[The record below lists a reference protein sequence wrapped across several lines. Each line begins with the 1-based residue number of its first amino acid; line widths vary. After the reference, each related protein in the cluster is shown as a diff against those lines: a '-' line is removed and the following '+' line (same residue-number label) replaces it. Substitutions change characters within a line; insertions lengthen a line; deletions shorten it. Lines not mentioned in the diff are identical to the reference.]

1 MKMDIKNSGCSP
13 LLFWFDSLNIR
24 LLQIILVSITAVV
37 CWQVFSRYVLA
48 EPSSITEELSRFL
61 LIWLTVLG
69 AAYAYRKR
77 SHLGLDIIY
86 NQGTALQRKV
96 MYLMIH
102 MSIALFA
109 LCVMVFGG
117 IRLVLMTYELGQK
130 SAVMGIDIGLVYMV
144 LPISGLLILIYALN
158 FMFSY
163 AENSEPVL

>member
-1 MKMDIKNSGCSP
+1 MKTEMKNNGSS
-13 LLFWFDSLNIR
+13 LILFWFDSLNIR

-69 AAYAYRKR
+69 SAYAYRKR

-86 NQGTALQRKV
+86 NQGTRLQRRI
-96 MYLMIH
+96 MHIMIH
-102 MSIALFA
+102 TSVALFA
-109 LCVMVFGG
+109 LFVMILGG

-130 SAVMGIDIGLVYMV
+130 SAVMGIDIGLVYIV
-144 LPISGLLILIYALN
+144 LPTSGLLILIYALN
-158 FMFSY
+158 FIFSS
-163 AENSEPVL
+163 AENLEDAL